1 MNTPSKK
8 LRWKQNLKLRQK
20 TEYNNWLNG
29 LQTKLHSDV
38 QTRSNHNLER
48 HVKQLGT
55 GTSYFMSLKP
65 NKGSVRSITHVQSPL
80 PAKFKIPLRCIK
92 AGHISHTLVLK
103 RMLDQNWHKKGFD
116 QQLSAVMCP
125 CNGAVQDI
133 QHTVTTCELTGHLY
147 HTWVESVREI
157 LLLTNG
163 ERGSWIKTDH
173 MALEEMQ
180 GQDCIANMLHMRYK
194 DQTPCKLKEML
205 KAYGTLTATFITE
218 LEGLQKAQFSN
229 NEE

>member
-8 LRWKQNLKLRQK
+8 FRWKQNLKLKQR
-20 TEYNNWLNG
+20 TEYSNWLNT
-29 LQTKLHSDV
+29 LQTKLYSDV
-38 QTRSNHNLER
+38 QTRSNHNLEK

-65 NKGSVRSITHVQSPL
+65 DKGSVRSITHIESPL
-80 PAKFKIPLRCIK
+80 SAKFKIPLRCIK

-103 RMLDQNWHKKGFD
+103 HMLDQNWHKKDFD

-133 QHTVTTCELTGHLY
+133 QHTVTTCELTSHIY

-157 LLLTNG
+157 MLLTNG
-163 ERGSWIKTDH
+163 KKGSCLRMDH
-173 MALEEMQ
+173 KVLEEMQ
-180 GQDCIANMLHMRYK
+180 GEDCIAKMLHMRYK
-194 DQTPCKLKEML
+194 DRTPCDIKEML
-205 KAYGTLTATFITE
+205 KAYGIVTAAFIME
-218 LEGLQKAQFSN
+218 LEGLQKNQLFIN
-229 NEE
+229 GE